1 MPWGNFTEPSQPEVP
16 KSETPGGDAERLQID
31 VENPEFAKEMIHKC
45 GEKWSIYN
53 IL

>member
-1 MPWGNFTEPSQPEVP
+1 
-16 KSETPGGDAERLQID
+16 